1 MLESPRIEGALS
13 GLQTRVL
20 LFAPECFP
28 PAGAEAI
35 VTAKLVLA
43 ALDAGWAIDVICQA
57 RAGQF
62 YPAKTAGIW
71 APLRPVVHEIDPAKG
86 GVPRKLHSLNW
97 VRQATALGHRLLK
110 RQRYD
115 VILSRIMPQYGHLPA
130 LVLSRRYNVPWVA
143 NWSDPMP
150 RQKAPPPYGGGP
162 RAALSIFMTWYCRAV
177 ARQAAWHTFPCDR
190 LRKYFTTWIPECGP
204 KGSVIPHLALRRP
217 VDQAVGQTKIFSL
230 CHTGELGL
238 RKPNTFLEGVKLF
251 LMKVP
256 AREWTEVRFI
266 GPKEETLPEL
276 VRGLDLKDIVH
287 IEPRMSYEDSLSAL
301 AAAAVSVVIEA
312 PLPEGIFFPSKV
324 ADYVQVGRPI
334 LAVSPVVGTLNDL
347 LTRYGGGFAVDCTS
361 PEAIA
366 KGIEFLFRS
375 WQAGDLDDS
384 YGSARLRPL
393 FSDET
398 VLSAYREIIDRI
410 QLNSTGVCR

>member
-1 MLESPRIEGALS
+1 MLESPLIEGALS
-13 GLQTRVL
+13 GLQPRVL

-43 ALDAGWAIDVICQA
+43 ALKAGWAIDVICQR
-57 RAGQF
+57 RAGQY
-62 YPAKTAGIW
+62 YPAMTSGIW

-86 GVPRKLHSLNW
+86 GVPRKLQSLNW

-115 VILSRIMPQYGHLPA
+115 VILSRIMPQYGHMPA
-130 LVLSRRYNVPWVA
+130 LALSKLYNIPWVA

-162 RAALSIFMTWYCRAV
+162 DATVPKLMTWYCRAA

-190 LRKYFTTWIPECGP
+190 LRNHFIASLPECGV
-204 KGSVIPHLALRRP
+204 KGSVIPHLALSRP
-217 VDQAVGQTKIFSL
+217 VEQGVGQTKIFSL
-230 CHTGELGL
+230 CHTGGMGL
-238 RKPNTFLEGVKLF
+238 RKPDTFLQGIKLF

-256 AREWTEVRFI
+256 AWECTEVRFI
-266 GPKEETLPEL
+266 GPNEETLPEL
-276 VRGLDLKDIVH
+276 ARSLELQDIVH
-287 IEPRMSYEDSLSAL
+287 IEPRRSYEDSLSAL
-301 AAAAVSVVIEA
+301 EAAAVSVVIEA
-312 PLPEGIFFPSKV
+312 PMTEGIFFPSKV

-334 LAVSPVVGTLNDL
+334 LAVSPAVGTMNDL
-347 LTRYGGGFAVDCTS
+347 LSRYGGGIAVDCTS
-361 PEAIA
+361 PTAIA
-366 KGIEFLFRS
+366 KGIESLFRS
-375 WQAGDLDDS
+375 WQAGDLDVS

-393 FSDET
+393 FSDGT
-398 VLSAYREIIDRI
+398 VLSAYREIFDRI
-410 QLNSTGVCR
+410 QMNPTGVYQ

>member
-13 GLQTRVL
+13 GLQPRVL

-28 PAGAEAI
+28 PAGAEAV

-43 ALDAGWAIDVICQA
+43 MLKAGWAIDVICQA
-57 RAGQF
+57 HAGQY
-62 YPAKTAGIW
+62 YPAKTSGIW
-71 APLRPVVHEIDPAKG
+71 APLRPVVHEIDPTKG

-130 LVLSRRYNVPWVA
+130 LALSYRYGVPWVA

-150 RQKAPPPYGGGP
+150 RQKAPLPYGGGP
-162 RAALSIFMTWYCRAV
+162 EAAVPKLMTWYCRAV

-217 VDQAVGQTKIFSL
+217 VEQDVGQTKIFSL
-230 CHTGELGL
+230 CHTGGLGL
-238 RKPNTFLEGVKLF
+238 RKPDTFLEGVKLF

-256 AREWTEVRFI
+256 ARECTEVRFI
-266 GPKEETLPEL
+266 GPNEETLSEL
-276 VRGLDLKDIVH
+276 SRSLELQDLVH

-312 PLPEGIFFPSKV
+312 PLSEGIFFPSKV
-324 ADYVQVGRPI
+324 ADYVQVGSPI

-347 LTRYGGGFAVDCTS
+347 LSGYGGGIAVDCTS

-366 KGIEFLFRS
+366 KGIESLYWS
-375 WQAGDLDDS
+375 WQAGELDVS

-393 FSDET
+393 FSDTT
-398 VLSAYREIIDRI
+398 VLSAYREIFDRI
-410 QLNSTGVCR
+410 QIHPDRVCR